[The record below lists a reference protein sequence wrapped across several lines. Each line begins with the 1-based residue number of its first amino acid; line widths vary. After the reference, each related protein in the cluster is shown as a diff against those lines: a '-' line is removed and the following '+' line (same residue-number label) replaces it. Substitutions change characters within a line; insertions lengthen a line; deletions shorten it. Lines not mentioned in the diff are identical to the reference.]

1 MKIIKLLAIFF
12 FDILDKFIHQKKIL
26 SFLNKKK
33 IKINCFIDIGSHK
46 GTYTDLI
53 LRNFNVRKVL
63 MFEPQKN
70 ILKIIKNKYKKFKFI
85 KIFNY
90 AVSNKNGFQKIYI
103 NRHDLTSSLTRLDE
117 SNKYLIQKS
126 RLFVENNKQSLI
138 KKTYDVK
145 TVRLKEILLKSNI
158 KKIELLKIDTEGHE
172 LEVLFGI
179 GQSIKKIQYI
189 LIEFH
194 RDKIYYNYHPKKIH
208 NYLIKNSFALEDTF
222 RFPLTYWEDRIYLNK
237 NYT

>member
-85 KIFNY
+85 KTFNY

-103 NRHDLTSSLTRLDE
+103 NR
-117 SNKYLIQKS
+117 
-126 RLFVENNKQSLI
+126 
-138 KKTYDVK
+138 
-145 TVRLKEILLKSNI
+145 
-158 KKIELLKIDTEGHE
+158 
-172 LEVLFGI
+172 
-179 GQSIKKIQYI
+179 
-189 LIEFH
+189 
-194 RDKIYYNYHPKKIH
+194 
-208 NYLIKNSFALEDTF
+208 
-222 RFPLTYWEDRIYLNK
+222 
-237 NYT
+237 